1 MLSHQKH
8 GINKFRISLHE
19 NEKVDILKKRK
30 KEMAKMKAQVTER
43 ENIFNKHDTKEV
55 HVCLT
60 ERVFTN

>member
-8 GINKFRISLHE
+8 DNNKFRISLHE
-19 NEKVDILKKRK
+19 NEKVERK
-30 KEMAKMKAQVTER
+30 KEMAQMKAQVTER
-43 ENIFNKHDTKEV
+43 ENIFSKPDTKEV